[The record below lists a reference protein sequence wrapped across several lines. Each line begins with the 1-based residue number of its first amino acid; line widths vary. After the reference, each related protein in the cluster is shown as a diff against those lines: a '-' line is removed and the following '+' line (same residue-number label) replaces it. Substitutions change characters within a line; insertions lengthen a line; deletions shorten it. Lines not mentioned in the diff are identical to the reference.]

1 MAHVAL
7 GAVHFATPKPL
18 SPRADVNLHVLLAS
32 EPGAPDK
39 APELSMES
47 SSVGKPARAELWGG
61 KKAAQ
66 PNKHCKACSET
77 ERGWNCCS
85 RLEQEHAQEEVS
97 TDSSSATKP
106 AHCKVCSQDGGWNCC
121 GVGGSWDKLCPQK
134 YSYEEGHDVCDAQRL
149 VWEKSEKTKM
159 NNDGSYMMSSW
170 SNAHE
175 LGKLF
180 KHGVPSNNL
189 GEAGLLIH
197 SFDGTENW
205 AQAGT
210 WKGWFPCTTGFCANA
225 AKWWSGSIINT
236 DLRNSFGGAALILSA
251 SENVLMCSYNS
262 DAGTLTSGCANTGGG
277 YFGPNETMGMMMGH
291 TKLHGSGYN
300 EVLID
305 MEVYVKNLPKSVA
318 GIVYGLKDG
327 TLPRDEARAHQIY
340 VRMLDRYNLTEAS
353 FPLLKAN
360 FDPATQEPIHGR
372 AFTDM
377 STGARDFL
385 AEQKPL
391 EEENPLKQEDA
402 LKQEEWDKA
411 HPDLK
416 GHPER
421 VYRWMRKRHQI
432 ERRQRRHT
440 SGHTFHD
447 GAKGH
452 DGAKELWI
460 SSTTP

>member
-1 MAHVAL
+1 MAALLMAL
-7 GAVHFATPKPL
+7 GAVNSATPKPL
-18 SPRADVNLHVLLAS
+18 SPGADTSLYALLAS
-32 EPGAPDK
+32 EPGAPGK
-39 APELSMES
+39 VPALSKES
-47 SSVGKPARAELWGG
+47 SSLWGRHPRRG
-61 KKAAQ
+61 KHPRRQ
-66 PNKHCKACSET
+66 SCKDCSET

-85 RLEQEHAQEEVS
+85 RLEQEDAQEGVS
-97 TDSSSATKP
+97 TDSSSATKTT
-106 AHCKVCSQDGGWNCC
+106 CEVCSQDVGWNCC
-121 GVGGSWDKLCPQK
+121 GAGGSWDKLCPQR
-134 YSYEEGHDVCDAQRL
+134 YSYEEGHDICDTQRL
-149 VWEKSEKTKM
+149 AWEKAEKKKM
-159 NNDGSYMMSSW
+159 NEDGSYMMSSW

-175 LGKLF
+175 LDKLF

-189 GEAGLLIH
+189 AETGLIIH

-210 WKGWFPCTTGFCANA
+210 WKGWFPCTSGFCENA

-236 DLRNSFGGAALILSA
+236 DLRNSFGGAALIMSP
-251 SENVLMCSYNS
+251 SENALMCSYNS
-262 DAGTLTSGCANTGGG
+262 DAGTLTAGCANQGGG
-277 YFGPNETMGMMMGH
+277 YFGPNETMGMMLGH
-291 TKLHGSGYN
+291 MRRKGYGYN

-318 GIVYGLKDG
+318 GIVYGLREG
-327 TLPRDEARAHQIY
+327 LLERDEARAHQVY

-360 FDPATQEPIHGR
+360 YDPSSNEPIHGR
-372 AFTDM
+372 AFIDM
-377 STGARDFL
+377 SAGARAFL
-385 AEQKPL
+385 TRQKPL
-391 EEENPLKQEDA
+391 EENPLKQEDA

-416 GHPER
+416 DHPER
-421 VYRWMRKRHQI
+421 VYRWMRKRHKIDQ
-432 ERRQRRHT
+432 RQRRHT

-460 SSTTP
+460 STTP